1 MKALL
6 ILILFMFTSCLSAPK
21 QSDMVIVASEPIK
34 TFDSILY
41 AFIMTES
48 TNRADA
54 VNSKGYT
61 GILQLGKIMVD
72 EANRI
77 CKLTGNPARFNYE
90 DRLDSLKSIQIWYV
104 VQDYRNPTYDLQKA
118 IRIWNP
124 GSGTQY
130 ADTIKKYIKSAI

>member
-6 ILILFMFTSCLSAPK
+6 ILILFLFTSCLSAPRTNE
-21 QSDMVIVASEPIK
+21 IYILRAEPVK

-118 IRIWNP
+118 IKIWNP

-130 ADTIKKYIKSAI
+130 ADTIKKYIKEIL